1 MCNHFFDFSTL
12 PLLCSPVNL
21 KGGEYD
27 VDRWGCL
34 ILKNMMGRKQ
44 YVKQKAF
51 FKMKALCLAFLVIFS
66 MSIASFSEKTR
77 AASAEEYPHN
87 YAELVQKSLLFY
99 EAQRSGR
106 LPENSRL
113 NWRGDSGL
121 EDGKDVGLDLTG
133 GWYDAGDH
141 VKFGLPMAYS
151 AAILSWSVYEYRDA
165 YKESGQLDAAL
176 GNIKWATDYFL
187 KAHTAPY
194 ELWGQVGNGAQDHA
208 WWGPAEVMP
217 MERPAYK
224 IDASCPGSDLAGG
237 TAAALASASIIFKP
251 TDSSYSE
258 KLLAHAKQLYD
269 FADRYRGKYSD
280 CITDAQQYYNSWSGY
295 KDELTWGAVWLY
307 LATDEQQY
315 LDKALASVSD
325 WGDPASWPYRWT
337 LSWDDVTYGAQLLL
351 ARLTNDSRFTASVER
366 NLDYWSTGY
375 KSNGSTERI
384 TYTPGGLAWL
394 EQWGALRYA
403 SNAAFLAFV
412 YSDWVDD
419 TEKANRYRDF
429 AVRQM
434 QYMLGDNPQQRS
446 FVVGYGKNPPKHPH
460 HRTAHG
466 SWADQMNVPENH
478 RHTLYGALV
487 GGPGRDDSY
496 RDDITN
502 YVSNEVAIDYN
513 AAFTGN
519 VAKMF
524 QLFGKGHVPL
534 PDFPEKEIPED
545 EYFAE
550 ASINSSGNSYTEI
563 RAQLNNRSGWPAK
576 KTDQLS
582 FRYYVD
588 LTEAVGAG
596 YSAEDIKVTAG
607 YNEGASVSQLKPY
620 DASKHIYYTEV
631 SFTGVLIYPGGQS
644 AHKKEVQFRLSA
656 PDGTSFWNPEND
668 HSYQGLS
675 HALLKTRYIPVY
687 DDGRHVFGHEPG

>member
-165 YKESGQLDAAL
+165 YKESGQLDVAL

-496 RDDITN
+496 RDDITD

-534 PDFPEKEIPED
+534 PEFPEKEIPED

-687 DDGRHVFGHEPG
+687 DDGRLVFGHEPG

>member
-1 MCNHFFDFSTL
+1 M
-12 PLLCSPVNL
+12 
-21 KGGEYD
+21 
-27 VDRWGCL
+27 
-34 ILKNMMGRKQ
+34 
-44 YVKQKAF
+44 KQKAF

-446 FVVGYGKNPPKHPH
+446 FVVGYGKNPPQHPH

-496 RDDITN
+496 RDDITD

-524 QLFGKGHVPL
+524 QLFGKSHVPL
-534 PDFPEKEIPED
+534 PEFPEKEIPED

-687 DDGRHVFGHEPG
+687 DDGRLVFGHEPG

>member
-496 RDDITN
+496 RDDITD

>member
-295 KDELTWGAVWLY
+295 KAELTWGAVWLY

-496 RDDITN
+496 RDDITD

-687 DDGRHVFGHEPG
+687 DDGRLVFGHEPG

>member
-1 MCNHFFDFSTL
+1 
-12 PLLCSPVNL
+12 
-21 KGGEYD
+21 
-27 VDRWGCL
+27 
-34 ILKNMMGRKQ
+34 
-44 YVKQKAF
+44 VKQKAF

-496 RDDITN
+496 RDDITD

-534 PDFPEKEIPED
+534 PEFPEKEIPED

-687 DDGRHVFGHEPG
+687 DDGRLVFGHEPG

>member
-1 MCNHFFDFSTL
+1 M
-12 PLLCSPVNL
+12 
-21 KGGEYD
+21 
-27 VDRWGCL
+27 
-34 ILKNMMGRKQ
+34 
-44 YVKQKAF
+44 KQKAF

-151 AAILSWSVYEYRDA
+151 AVILSWSVYEYRDA
-165 YKESGQLDAAL
+165 YKVSGQLDAAL

-496 RDDITN
+496 RDDITD

-534 PDFPEKEIPED
+534 PEFPEKEIPED

-687 DDGRHVFGHEPG
+687 DDGRLVFGHEPG

>member
-1 MCNHFFDFSTL
+1 
-12 PLLCSPVNL
+12 
-21 KGGEYD
+21 
-27 VDRWGCL
+27 
-34 ILKNMMGRKQ
+34 MMGRKQ

-224 IDASCPGSDLAGG
+224 IDAGCPGSDLAGG

-375 KSNGSTERI
+375 KNNGSTERI

-419 TEKANRYRDF
+419 TEKAKRYRDF

-496 RDDITN
+496 RDDITD

-588 LTEAVGAG
+588 LTEAVEAG

-631 SFTGVLIYPGGQS
+631 SFSGVLIYPGGQS

-687 DDGRHVFGHEPG
+687 DDGRLVFGHEPG

>member
-1 MCNHFFDFSTL
+1 M
-12 PLLCSPVNL
+12 
-21 KGGEYD
+21 
-27 VDRWGCL
+27 
-34 ILKNMMGRKQ
+34 
-44 YVKQKAF
+44 KQKAF

-224 IDASCPGSDLAGG
+224 IDAGCPGSDLAGG

-375 KSNGSTERI
+375 KNNGSTERI

-419 TEKANRYRDF
+419 TEKAKRYRDF

-466 SWADQMNVPENH
+466 SWVDQMNVPENH

-496 RDDITN
+496 RDDITD

-588 LTEAVGAG
+588 LTEAVEAG

-631 SFTGVLIYPGGQS
+631 SFSGVLIYPGGQS

-687 DDGRHVFGHEPG
+687 DDGRLVFGHEPG

>member
-1 MCNHFFDFSTL
+1 M
-12 PLLCSPVNL
+12 
-21 KGGEYD
+21 
-27 VDRWGCL
+27 
-34 ILKNMMGRKQ
+34 
-44 YVKQKAF
+44 KQKAF

-224 IDASCPGSDLAGG
+224 IDAGCPGSDLAGG

-375 KSNGSTERI
+375 KNNGSTERI

-419 TEKANRYRDF
+419 TEKAKRYRDF

-434 QYMLGDNPQQRS
+434 HYMLGDNPQQRS

-496 RDDITN
+496 RDDITD

-588 LTEAVGAG
+588 LTEAVEAG

-631 SFTGVLIYPGGQS
+631 SFSGVLIYPGGQS

-687 DDGRHVFGHEPG
+687 DDGRLVFGHEPG

>member
-1 MCNHFFDFSTL
+1 M
-12 PLLCSPVNL
+12 
-21 KGGEYD
+21 
-27 VDRWGCL
+27 
-34 ILKNMMGRKQ
+34 
-44 YVKQKAF
+44 KQKAF

-165 YKESGQLDAAL
+165 YKESGQLDAAM

-496 RDDITN
+496 RDDITD

-687 DDGRHVFGHEPG
+687 DDGRLVFGHEPG

>member
-496 RDDITN
+496 RDDITD

-687 DDGRHVFGHEPG
+687 DDGRLVFGHEPG

>member
-1 MCNHFFDFSTL
+1 M
-12 PLLCSPVNL
+12 
-21 KGGEYD
+21 
-27 VDRWGCL
+27 
-34 ILKNMMGRKQ
+34 
-44 YVKQKAF
+44 KQKAF

-237 TAAALASASIIFKP
+237 TAAALASVSIIFKP

-446 FVVGYGKNPPKHPH
+446 FVVGYGKNPPQHPH

-496 RDDITN
+496 RDDITD

-524 QLFGKGHVPL
+524 QLFGKSHVPL
-534 PDFPEKEIPED
+534 PEFPEKEIPED

-687 DDGRHVFGHEPG
+687 DDGRLVFGHEPG

>member
-1 MCNHFFDFSTL
+1 M
-12 PLLCSPVNL
+12 
-21 KGGEYD
+21 
-27 VDRWGCL
+27 
-34 ILKNMMGRKQ
+34 
-44 YVKQKAF
+44 KQKAF

-496 RDDITN
+496 RDDITD

-534 PDFPEKEIPED
+534 PEFPEKEIPED

-687 DDGRHVFGHEPG
+687 DDG

>member
-1 MCNHFFDFSTL
+1 M
-12 PLLCSPVNL
+12 
-21 KGGEYD
+21 
-27 VDRWGCL
+27 
-34 ILKNMMGRKQ
+34 
-44 YVKQKAF
+44 KQKAF

-496 RDDITN
+496 RDDITD

-534 PDFPEKEIPED
+534 PEFPEKEIPED

-687 DDGRHVFGHEPG
+687 DDGRLVFGHEPG

>member
-1 MCNHFFDFSTL
+1 M
-12 PLLCSPVNL
+12 
-21 KGGEYD
+21 
-27 VDRWGCL
+27 
-34 ILKNMMGRKQ
+34 
-44 YVKQKAF
+44 KQKAF